1 MSSLL
6 RAWQNIMTAT
16 DPKLKQ
22 KILDSIEK
30 DGVSVLIASKEYW
43 VSTVSIYSWLRK
55 EIEWNGWNNAHL
67 WEIRRLKKDKDDLL
81 LIIWELTA
89 ELKFSK
95 KKR

>member
-1 MSSLL
+1 
-6 RAWQNIMTAT
+6 MTAT

-22 KILDSIEK
+22 KILDWIK
-30 DGVSVLIASKEYW
+30 NDGLTVLKASNEYW

-55 EIEWNGWNNAHL
+55 EVESNGWNSANL

-89 ELKFSK
+89 ELNLSK
-95 KKR
+95 KKRLK